1 MTKNARWDATIAELQ
16 VGFRYNKQHEE
27 YQCLFCE
34 QTFSKGVIY
43 PYHELLLE
51 AQKAIELHIRTQHE
65 SPFNQLIQMDKRYTG
80 ISEQQRDT
88 LKYFYDGLDDKKIA
102 EIVGG
107 SPSTIRNYRFKLKEK
122 EKQAKVFLVLMALTR
137 DPQKESFIH
146 FHEGARMMDER
157 YAITAEEESQVLE
170 TYIIDGK
177 MTVFP
182 RKEKKKLV
190 ILRYL
195 MNDFEFDRNYSE
207 KEVNQILQRTYD
219 DFVTL
224 RRYLIEYGFMKRD
237 TEGSQYWKNR

>member
-122 EKQAKVFLVLMALTR
+122 EKQAKVFLVLMALS
-137 DPQKESFIH
+137 KNFIILDRLM
-146 FHEGARMMDER
+146 FCKDKNQATL
-157 YAITAEEESQVLE
+157 ALTAKSVSRQTSLAFSSTSQV
-170 TYIIDGK
+170 
-177 MTVFP
+177 
-182 RKEKKKLV
+182 R
-190 ILRYL
+190 
-195 MNDFEFDRNYSE
+195 
-207 KEVNQILQRTYD
+207 
-219 DFVTL
+219 
-224 RRYLIEYGFMKRD
+224 
-237 TEGSQYWKNR
+237 